1 MVIAMRF
8 AISQFR
14 SWRRFGFLAAGS
26 LLFATWG
33 AFPLLAQAGVFTS
46 TPTATVTA
54 TTTATTTAS
63 PTATASPTQTDT
75 QTPTATP
82 SVTQTQTVTPS
93 ATLTVTAAV
102 TQTPPVSGTPTVTQ
116 TGTVTPLVT
125 GTPTVTPAV
134 TLTGT
139 VTPGTTTTPSGT
151 PATATPTRT
160 RTQEPQTTRTA
171 TSTATPLPAPEV
183 VAGYIPVV
191 GSVPGNFG
199 SFFKTS
205 VQVLNPG
212 GSPITGRLVFHP
224 SGASGQPTDPSKS
237 FTLAPAQIVSFPD
250 VGEALGQTGLG
261 SVDVLVSEGQPIPI
275 VIARIFEDSGSGGG
289 GTKGF
294 TEPFVHPSDVP
305 PEGSGFLVG
314 PSDVSQFRFNIGIR
328 TLDDPV
334 SVTATVR
341 DTSGSV
347 LHTVTHSYDANVF
360 VQTSSTNFLGFSLGN
375 DQSIELAFTGGG
387 LIAYGAT
394 VDNVSNDPSA
404 QFLPPYVTATQIA
417 QRARPS
423 RGGSSTPIKLAL
435 VLAMLGVGAGI
446 VIAKR

>member
-1 MVIAMRF
+1 MIQGKCFAWRQNRRWAKIAV
-8 AISQFR
+8 
-14 SWRRFGFLAAGS
+14 AGS
-26 LLFATWG
+26 LLFAALSLCT
-33 AFPLLAQAGVFTS
+33 ALAQ
-46 TPTATVTA
+46 TPTITATVT
-54 TTTATTTAS
+54 
-63 PTATASPTQTDT
+63 
-75 QTPTATP
+75 
-82 SVTQTQTVTPS
+82 
-93 ATLTVTAAV
+93 
-102 TQTPPVSGTPTVTQ
+102 
-116 TGTVTPLVT
+116 
-125 GTPTVTPAV
+125 
-134 TLTGT
+134 
-139 VTPGTTTTPSGT
+139 TTTTPSATQT
-151 PATATPTRT
+151 PADTPTFSPTPSLTSTPSVTPTLAITQVLTLTPNASASPTPTVTKTFTTRT
-160 RTQEPQTTRTA
+160 RTRTPTPGGA
-171 TSTATPLPAPEV
+171 STATQTPLPSNEV

-191 GSVPGNFG
+191 GSLPGNFG
-199 SFFKTS
+199 SFFRTS

-224 SGASGQPTDPSKS
+224 SGASGQSTDPSQS
-237 FTLAPAQIVSFPD
+237 FTLAPEQIVSFPD
-250 VGEALGQTGLG
+250 VGATLGQTGLG
-261 SVDVLVSEGQPIPI
+261 SVDVFVGEGQTIPI
-275 VIARIFEDSGSGGG
+275 VIARIFDDSGSGGG

-334 SVTATVR
+334 TVTATVR

-347 LHTVTHSYDANVF
+347 LHTVTRSYDANVF

-404 QFLPPYVTATQIA
+404 QFLPYITATQIA

-446 VIAKR
+446 VMAKR